1 MTTFLYRRRLM
12 ELGILFLVL
21 LVVGRLS
28 ISPGNIRVLIFASLF
43 IITLA
48 MLAIVRERIIFFL
61 IVYLSFMGLIR
72 RALIPIASWSS
83 FDPLL
88 ILGPSITIIL
98 ALSLFWELK
107 SQQNLGEEKP
117 DKLMVALFIF
127 GCVQMFNPYSGSPIS
142 GFVAAIYIIVP
153 WLWYFIA
160 FYKIK
165 QKDIVRILNIVEVIG
180 TLIALYGIYQTFFGI
195 LPFEQMWV
203 DLTGYAALYLA
214 EDTVRAIGTFPS
226 AQEFVYFT
234 MITFMIGFTKL
245 ILKKNCLIHL
255 PVVLITL
262 LSIFFASS
270 RTVIFFMA
278 IALIMILIVSKKTLL
293 QKIVTGLISIMV
305 LFSIWSLLPRL
316 NPSWFGVAEPAVQHM
331 IEGLVDPLSEEQ
343 TGLGHIERIVEGMK
357 TIATNP
363 IGHGIAS
370 VTKAADKSG
379 GKDAMSTEMDLSN
392 MIVALGIGGVIYIL
406 VVIMTMYK
414 LIKLISRQRKI
425 EYIMVLG
432 ILAGGIG
439 NWVNGGFYTTSI
451 LTWLLVGWI
460 HKQYS
465 SYRGEVHAYSSH

>member
-1 MTTFLYRRRLM
+1 VTTFLYRRRLM
-12 ELGILFLVL
+12 ELGILFLAL
-21 LVVGRLS
+21 FVVGRLS
-28 ISPGNIRVLIFASLF
+28 ISTGYVRVLIFASLF
-43 IITLA
+43 IFTLA

-61 IVYLSFMGLIR
+61 VVYLACMGLIR

-107 SQQNLGEEKP
+107 SQQSLGEEKP
-117 DKLMVALFIF
+117 DKLMVTLFIF
-127 GCVQMFNPYSGSPIS
+127 GCLQMFNPYSGNPIS

-160 FYKIK
+160 FYKIT
-165 QKDIVRILNIVEVIG
+165 QKDIGRILNIVEVIG
-180 TLIALYGIYQTFFGI
+180 TMIALYGIYQTFFGI

-214 EDTVRAIGTFPS
+214 PETVRAIGTFPS

-245 ILKKNCLIHL
+245 VFKKNCLIHL

-278 IALIMILIVSKKTLL
+278 LALLMILIVTKKTLL

-379 GKDAMSTEMDLSN
+379 GTDAMSTEMDLSN

-414 LIKLISRQRKI
+414 LIKLISMQRKI

-451 LTWLLVGWI
+451 ITWLLVGWI

-465 SYRGEVHAYSSH
+465 SYRGEVHAFSSH

>member
-1 MTTFLYRRRLM
+1 MATFLYRRRLI
-12 ELGILFLVL
+12 ELGVL
-21 LVVGRLS
+21 LLALFVVGRLS
-28 ISPGNIRVLIFASLF
+28 ISTGNVRVLIFASLF
-43 IITLA
+43 IFTLA
-48 MLAIVRERIIFFL
+48 MVAVVRERIIIFL
-61 IVYLSFMGLIR
+61 IIYLAFMGLIR

-88 ILGPSITIIL
+88 ILGPSITVIL
-98 ALSLFWELK
+98 AISLFWEMK
-107 SQQNLGEEKP
+107 NHNNLGEEKP
-117 DKLMVALFIF
+117 DKLMVTLFIF

-165 QKDIVRILNIVEVIG
+165 QKDIVVVLNIVEVIG
-180 TLIALYGIYQTFFGI
+180 TIIALYGIYQTFFGI

-214 EDTVRAIGTFPS
+214 PETVRAIGTFPS

-245 ILKKNCLIHL
+245 VLNKNYLIHIS
-255 PVVLITL
+255 VVLITL

-278 IALIMILIVSKKTLL
+278 LALLMIVIISKKTLL
-293 QKIVTGLISIMV
+293 RKIVTGLISIMV
-305 LFSIWSLLPRL
+305 LFSIWSFLPRL

-331 IEGLVDPLSEEQ
+331 IEGLIDPLSEEQ
-343 TGLGHIERIVEGMK
+343 TGLGHIERVAEGMK
-357 TIATNP
+357 TVVINP
-363 IGHGIAS
+363 VGHGIAS

-379 GKDAMSTEMDLSN
+379 ETDAMSTEMDLSN

-406 VVIMTMYK
+406 VVINTMYK
-414 LIKLISRQRKI
+414 LIKLISIQRKI
-425 EYIMVLG
+425 EYIMILG
-432 ILAGGIG
+432 ILVGGIG
-439 NWVNGGFYTTSI
+439 NWVNGGFYTTPI
-451 LTWLLVGWI
+451 ITWLLVGWI

-465 SYRGEVHAYSSH
+465 IYRGGNYAFSSH

>member
-12 ELGILFLVL
+12 ELGILFLAL

-61 IVYLSFMGLIR
+61 IVYLAFMGLIR

-107 SQQNLGEEKP
+107 SQQSLGEEKP
-117 DKLMVALFIF
+117 DKLMVALFLF

-180 TLIALYGIYQTFFGI
+180 TMIALYGIYQTFFGI

-305 LFSIWSLLPRL
+305 LFSIWSLLPLL

-406 VVIMTMYK
+406 VVIITMYK
-414 LIKLISRQRKI
+414 LIKLISMQRKI

-439 NWVNGGFYTTSI
+439 NWVNGGFYTTPI

>member
-12 ELGILFLVL
+12 ELGILFLAL
-21 LVVGRLS
+21 FVVGRLS
-28 ISPGNIRVLIFASLF
+28 ISTGYVRVLIFASLF
-43 IITLA
+43 IFTLA

-61 IVYLSFMGLIR
+61 VVYLAFMGLIR

-107 SQQNLGEEKP
+107 SQQSLGEEKP
-117 DKLMVALFIF
+117 DKLMVALFLF

-180 TLIALYGIYQTFFGI
+180 TMIALYGIYQTFFGI

-214 EDTVRAIGTFPS
+214 PETVRAIGTFPS

-245 ILKKNCLIHL
+245 VFKKKCLIHL

-278 IALIMILIVSKKTLL
+278 LALLMILIVTKKTLL

-331 IEGLVDPLSEEQ
+331 IEGLVDPLSEDQ

-379 GKDAMSTEMDLSN
+379 GTDAMSTEMDLSN

-414 LIKLISRQRKI
+414 LIKLISMQRKI

-451 LTWLLVGWI
+451 ITWLLVGWI

-465 SYRGEVHAYSSH
+465 SYRGEVHAFSSH

>member
-1 MTTFLYRRRLM
+1 LTTFLYRRRLM
-12 ELGILFLVL
+12 ELGILFLAL

-61 IVYLSFMGLIR
+61 IVYLAFMGLIR

-107 SQQNLGEEKP
+107 SQQSLGEEKP
-117 DKLMVALFIF
+117 DKLMVALFLF

-180 TLIALYGIYQTFFGI
+180 TMIALYGIYQTFFGI

-305 LFSIWSLLPRL
+305 LFSIWSLLPLL

-414 LIKLISRQRKI
+414 LIKLISMQRKI

-451 LTWLLVGWI
+451 ITWLLVGWI

-465 SYRGEVHAYSSH
+465 SYRGEVHAFSSH

>member
-12 ELGILFLVL
+12 ELGILFLAL

-61 IVYLSFMGLIR
+61 IVYLAFMGLIR

-107 SQQNLGEEKP
+107 SQQSLGEEKP
-117 DKLMVALFIF
+117 DKLMVALFLF

-245 ILKKNCLIHL
+245 IYKKDPLLHL
-255 PVVLITL
+255 PVVLVTL

-270 RTVIFFMA
+270 RTIIFFIA
-278 IALIMILIVSKKTLL
+278 IAIFIVLIVTRKTLIR
-293 QKIVTGLISIMV
+293 KITTGIISIIAFYM
-305 LFSIWSLLPRL
+305 IWMTLPNL
-316 NPSWFGVAEPAVQHM
+316 NPAWFGVAEPAVSHM
-331 IEGLVDPLSEEQ
+331 VEGLVDPLSEDQ
-343 TGLGHIERIVEGMK
+343 TGLGHIERFVDGMK
-357 TIATNP
+357 STFTNP
-363 IGHGIAS
+363 VGHGIAS
-370 VTKAADKSG
+370 VTKAADKSATTE
-379 GKDAMSTEMDLSN
+379 AMSTEIDISN
-392 MIVALGIGGVIYIL
+392 MIVAMGV
-406 VVIMTMYK
+406 
-414 LIKLISRQRKI
+414 
-425 EYIMVLG
+425 
-432 ILAGGIG
+432 GGIIYMAVVFTTIYKALYLINKKNHLEYAISLAIFLG
-439 NWVNGGFYTTSI
+439 GFGTWINGGFYTATI
-451 LTWLLVGWI
+451 ITWLLAGWI
-460 HKQYS
+460 HRQYS
-465 SYRGEVHAYSSH
+465 IYRGEVNAFSSH